1 MIFDTSSTS
10 DTKEEVAVAQERARG
25 LLRLW
30 KRRSLYSGGALLL
43 SCASVTPFLM
53 GHPLHGYWES
63 FGKYLVLLSMALLIP
78 FVICLGTAINSWM
91 YLRNLGKIET

>member
-1 MIFDTSSTS
+1 MICDMNSTA
-10 DTKEEVAVAQERARG
+10 DTKEEVVAAQQDARR

-30 KRRSLYSGGALLL
+30 KKRSLYASGALLL
-43 SCASVTPFLM
+43 SCASVSPFLY
-53 GHPLHGYWES
+53 GHPLHSYWES

-78 FVICLGTAINSWM
+78 FVICVGIAINSWT

>member
-1 MIFDTSSTS
+1 MIYDTNSTP
-10 DTKEEVAVAQERARG
+10 DTKEEVAAAQQDARR

-30 KRRSLYSGGALLL
+30 KKRSLYAGGALFL
-43 SCASVTPFLM
+43 SCGSVVPFLY
-53 GHPLHGYWES
+53 GHPLHSHWES

-78 FVICLGTAINSWM
+78 FVICVGIAINSWT